1 MTNMS
6 KKQSLFFIF
15 LSFIFI
21 LPATT
26 YTVKQNGE
34 GDFSVIQ
41 EAINYAQHADS
52 IIVYP
57 GTYYETIDYLGK
69 SLHIGS
75 LFLTT
80 ADTSY
85 IATTILDGN
94 REDAV
99 VTIIGSANAGLYGFT
114 IQNGVGRLEHEN
126 PNDDPNMR
134 NKRVGGGCFI
144 KNSSVNL
151 AFCVIRNNRALMA
164 GGVSCSESSVYFT
177 GNKILLNRS
186 FEFGGGLML
195 YANSTANIYSFDLLD
210 KNSIYLNTGSTSN
223 DIMTNLSFNITI
235 PLKKVSVADLTA
247 HYVESYTTNSI
258 QIEYEEVEIEEVSA
272 DLYVSPDGDDSN
284 SGLSPDD
291 ALRTI
296 SYANALIKPDS
307 TNIHTIHVANGIYSE
322 SSGEIFPIHVKPFVK
337 IIGEDMNQCIL
348 DGEHWNIFFLG
359 GITCHYAKIP
369 GDVTLSNFKL
379 INSVGSP
386 FIAINCPVRFFM
398 QDNVHLTN
406 LIFDN
411 TVETPYYFSGLVAS
425 ANKNTII
432 DNVNLKMSWTP
443 NPMELPR
450 GLYTGI
456 SEYINVN
463 RLKIDGFGGGILSQI
478 TTPEYERLS
487 KDHTFSNVLV
497 SNCDNLYDW
506 PNSFS
511 GTALSILGQ
520 WMYDDY
526 EYKVKFVN
534 STFAD
539 NGGLKG
545 VISADLNVQADF
557 YNCIFYGNVP
567 STLNFD
573 GRDYHGSSI
582 LKNCLIEHGVSNDVY
597 VNMDWDLTY
606 ENILEGNPLFLN
618 NGLYPYA
625 LSANSPCVN
634 AGTLDIPDYTFPTTD
649 LAGNQRIYN
658 GQIDIGAYEYQGLNS
673 DDNEINKPPLQISVY
688 PNPANINN
696 RKGAI
701 LCNISVENHKKGDIS
716 VDIFN
721 SKGQKVKNLMK
732 AKSDIGKFNCSWDGK
747 NDNGETVSSGIYFV
761 KFRNDDHEISSKLTI
776 IK

>member
-1 MTNMS
+1 M
-6 KKQSLFFIF
+6 
-15 LSFIFI
+15 

-94 REDAV
+94 KEDAV
-99 VTIIGSANAGLYGFT
+99 VTIIGSANASLYGFT

-126 PNDDPNMR
+126 PDDDPNMR
-134 NKRVGGGCFI
+134 NLRSGGGCFI
-144 KNSSVNL
+144 YNSSVNL
-151 AFCVIRNNRALMA
+151 SFCVIKNNIASTAAGVLCYNSDMIFKGNEIKYNRAFGFS
-164 GGVSCSESSVYFT
+164 GGIAIRTDYNHTFIFDSV
-177 GNKILLNRS
+177 
-186 FEFGGGLML
+186 
-195 YANSTANIYSFDLLD
+195 D
-210 KNSIYLNTGSTSN
+210 KNSVFLNTASTGN
-223 DIMTNLSFNITI
+223 DVYTYLTYDITI

-247 HYVESYTTNSI
+247 HYVETYTTNTV
-258 QIEYEEVEIEEVSA
+258 QIEYEEVAIAEVST

-284 SGLSPDD
+284 SGLSPED
-291 ALRTI
+291 ALKTI

-307 TNIHTIHVANGIYSE
+307 TNIHTIHVANGVYSE
-322 SSGEIFPIHVKPFVK
+322 SNGEIFPIHVKPFVK

-386 FIAINCPVRFFM
+386 FIAINCSVRFFF
-398 QDNVHLTN
+398 QDNVHLSN

-443 NPMELPR
+443 NPMELPWA
-450 GLYTGI
+450 LYTGY
-456 SEYINVN
+456 SGYINVN
-463 RLKIDGFGGGILSQI
+463 RLYIDGFGGGITNSMG
-478 TTPEYERLS
+478 TPDYERHS
-487 KDHTFSNVLV
+487 MDHTFSNVLV
-497 SNCDNLYDW
+497 SNCDNLNDW
-506 PNSFS
+506 PNYYT
-511 GTALSILGQ
+511 GTALSIGGQ

-573 GRDYHGSSI
+573 GRYYHGSSL

-701 LCNISVENHKKGDIS
+701 LCNISVENNKKGDIS

-732 AKSDIGKFNCSWDGK
+732 AKSDVGKFNCSWDGR

>member
-1 MTNMS
+1 MPTMS
-6 KKQSLFFIF
+6 KKQFLLFLF
-15 LSFIFI
+15 LSFIFM
-21 LPATT
+21 LSATT

-57 GTYYETIDYLGK
+57 GTYFETIDYLGK

-114 IQNGVGRLEHEN
+114 IQNGVGRLDHEN
-126 PNDDPNMR
+126 PDDDPNMR
-134 NKRVGGGCFI
+134 NLRSGGGCYIDNSSMILSHCFI
-144 KNSSVNL
+144 KN
-151 AFCVIRNNRALMA
+151 NRAHMA
-164 GGVSCSESSVYFT
+164 GGVSCSNSSVYFI
-177 GNKILLNRS
+177 GNNILLNKT

-195 YANSTANIYSFDLLD
+195 YSNSASNFYSFDLFD
-210 KNSIYLNTGSTSN
+210 KNSIYSNTGSTSN
-223 DIMTNLSFNITI
+223 DILVYLPFNIVI

-247 HYVESYTTNSI
+247 HYVESYTTNI
-258 QIEYEEVEIEEVSA
+258 VQIEYEEVAIEEVSA
-272 DLYVSPDGDDSN
+272 DLYVSPEGNDSN

-307 TNIHTIHVANGIYSE
+307 TTVYTIHVANGVYSE
-322 SSGEIFPIHVKPFVK
+322 SNGELFPIHVKPFVK
-337 IIGEDMNQCIL
+337 IIGEDMNQCVL

-369 GDVTLSNFKL
+369 GNVTLSNFKL

-386 FIAINCPVRFFM
+386 FIAINCSVRFFF
-398 QDNVHLTN
+398 QDNVHLSN
-406 LIFDN
+406 LILDN
-411 TVETPYYFSGLVAS
+411 TVEMPYYFSGLVAS

-432 DNVNLKMSWTP
+432 DNVDLKMSWTP
-443 NPMELPR
+443 NPMELPWA
-450 GLYTGI
+450 LYTGY
-456 SEYINVN
+456 SEFINVN
-463 RLKIDGFGGGILSQI
+463 RLKIDGFGGGITNSMD
-478 TTPEYERLS
+478 TPDYERHS
-487 KDHTFSNVLV
+487 MDHTFSNVLV
-497 SNCDNLYDW
+497 SNCDNLNDW
-506 PNSFS
+506 PNYYT
-511 GTALSILGQ
+511 GTALSIGGQ

-573 GRDYHGSSI
+573 GRYYHGNSI

-618 NGLYPYA
+618 SGDKPYA
-625 LSANSPCVN
+625 LSANSSCVN
-634 AGTLDIPDYTFPTTD
+634 AGTLDIPDYTFPSTD

-658 GQIDIGAYEYQGLNS
+658 GQIDIGAYEYQGLTN
-673 DDNEINKPPLQISVY
+673 DGNENTKPQLQMSVY
-688 PNPANINN
+688 PNPANINH
-696 RKGAI
+696 RKGTI
-701 LCNISVENHKKGDIS
+701 LCNIIVENNKKGNIS
-716 VDIFN
+716 VDVFN